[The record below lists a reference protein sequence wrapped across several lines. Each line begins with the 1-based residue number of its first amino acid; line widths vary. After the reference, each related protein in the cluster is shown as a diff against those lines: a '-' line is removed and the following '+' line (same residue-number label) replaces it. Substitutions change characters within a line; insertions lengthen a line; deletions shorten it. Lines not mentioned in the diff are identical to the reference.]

1 MKKIIT
7 IGREFGSGGRYIGEE
22 VAKRLGINYYDKEII
37 SKVAEQSGFAKEFIA
52 EQGEYAPTKSIF
64 GYAYVGRNSVGQSLD
79 DMIYQVQRE
88 IIAELA
94 DKESCVIIG
103 RNADYIL
110 RDRTDCLNVFIT
122 GNMPEKIERVC
133 KLYEKTPEEA
143 KKLIKTVDKRRSSH
157 YKYYSDQSWGKA
169 SNYAICLNSS
179 ELGYDKCIDII
190 EEIYKLG

>member
-7 IGREFGSGGRYIGEE
+7 IGREFGSGGRFIGEE
-22 VAKRLGINYYDKEII
+22 VAKRLGISYYDKEII

-64 GYAYVGRNSVGQSLD
+64 GYAYVGRNAVGQSLD
-79 DMIYQVQRE
+79 DMIYQVQRD
-88 IIAELA
+88 IITELA

-110 RDRTDCLNVFIT
+110 RDRTDCLNVFIM

-133 KLYEKTPEEA
+133 KLYDKTPEEA

-190 EEIYKLG
+190 EEIYKL